1 MDDLLKT
8 FKISS
13 AGLKAQGTRLRV
25 VAENLA
31 NANSLP
37 RAPGDQPYRR
47 KIVTFRNEL
56 DRDLGLA
63 TVRVDRI
70 REDQSNF
77 KKRFDPT
84 HPAADDDGYVLMPNV
99 SSLIETMDMR
109 EAQRSY
115 EANRNVIRASKSMI
129 TTTIDILRR

>member
-56 DRDLGLA
+56 DRDLGLP

-115 EANRNVIRASKSMI
+115 EANLNVIRASKSMI